1 VRVELVPAGQTV
13 WSVICS
19 HAVRML

>member
-13 WSVICS
+13 WSAICS